1 MKKLILTSLMAVFA
15 VSAANAAPSYF
26 VGGSASFE
34 GAKGDHNTAWNV
46 APEFGFHLNDKWDAG
61 VSASFGY
68 RNSITSFNGAE
79 IVDED
84 TEEVIKNEYAYGL
97 KGFAR
102 YNVAQF
108 GALNVLLDGSVG
120 VLGQSYHDE
129 DGTETFWS
137 LTAEIAPMVTYNLSE
152 SFTLYAKLN
161 FLGANAGYTF
171 KNKDLDVKNSWS
183 FAAFGDSSDVLNTGD
198 FKIGFYYNF

>member
-1 MKKLILTSLMAVFA
+1 MKKLMLTSLMAVFA

-26 VGGSASFE
+26 VGGSAALK
-34 GAKGDHNTAWNV
+34 GANGEHNTAWYV
-46 APEFGFHLNDKWDAG
+46 APEFGWHLSDNWDAG
-61 VSASFGY
+61 LAAGFAYDNG
-68 RNSITSFNGAE
+68 ITSFNGEAL
-79 IVDED
+79 VDDEG
-84 TEEVIKNEYAYGL
+84 NAYTVDKYTYGV

-102 YNVAQF
+102 YKIAQF

-120 VLGQSYHDE
+120 LQGQTYDDDE
-129 DGTETFWS
+129 NTESLWS
-137 LTAEIAPMVTYNLSE
+137 LTAEVSPMVTYNLSD

-171 KNKDLDVKNSWS
+171 KNKDLDVKNSWE
-183 FAAFGDSSDVLNTGD
+183 FKAFGDSSDVLNTGD